1 MMLIVIPGL
10 IAMSFLFCSNADSS
24 TSASLSTNEETS
36 DTTVNPTGAIAYV
49 RNSAEIRLIN
59 RDGSNDRR
67 IWTHPEA
74 KYPLGIF
81 ELAWRP
87 DGRELA
93 FSSAHN
99 SIFSVYHSD
108 IYSIRPDGSGFRKIT
123 TGPDHKDFGKFKK
136 GTVSVTVKNMQY
148 SFQQAQSSVGVFIV
162 NVVGAK
168 EPQHITLPPGASKTL
183 LFKDVADFGNHA
195 QAAVALT
202 GSYRWIMPGTDVQ
215 AGKTVKA
222 PDLIISGDGLELFGA
237 FRPAWKSDGS
247 AVSYRSGVCIISKV
261 ASKSSGASFVSEPMF
276 AGEHPSGSCVW
287 EWGPTPALADQVI
300 YSENS
305 SEEGAGIFISKEGST
320 HSNKRLTFFSELQM
334 QIPADLRW
342 LPDGSGFLYSTI
354 HLEYDRSNIFHYDI
368 NTKKT
373 KQITQFTTGFA
384 RRFCVSP
391 DGKWLVYERSSTWD
405 DYETPV
411 DLWIVKIDG
420 SDDRLLVK
428 NGQSPSWSK

>member
-1 MMLIVIPGL
+1 M
-10 IAMSFLFCSNADSS
+10 
-24 TSASLSTNEETS
+24 
-36 DTTVNPTGAIAYV
+36 
-49 RNSAEIRLIN
+49 
-59 RDGSNDRR
+59 
-67 IWTHPEA
+67 
-74 KYPLGIF
+74 
-81 ELAWRP
+81 
-87 DGRELA
+87 
-93 FSSAHN
+93 
-99 SIFSVYHSD
+99 
-108 IYSIRPDGSGFRKIT
+108 
-123 TGPDHKDFGKFKK
+123 
-136 GTVSVTVKNMQY
+136 
-148 SFQQAQSSVGVFIV
+148 
-162 NVVGAK
+162 
-168 EPQHITLPPGASKTL
+168 
-183 LFKDVADFGNHA
+183 
-195 QAAVALT
+195 
-202 GSYRWIMPGTDVQ
+202 IMPGTDVQ

-247 AVSYRSGVCIISKV
+247 TVSFRSGACIISKV
-261 ASKSSGASFVSEPMF
+261 ASKSSGASFVSKPMF

-287 EWGPTPALADQVI
+287 DWGPTPALADQVI

-334 QIPADLRW
+334 QIPAELRW

-391 DGKWLVYERSSTWD
+391 DGKWLVYERSLTWD

-411 DLWIVKIDG
+411 DLWIVKIAG
-420 SDDRLLVK
+420 SEERLLIK